1 MKCKQ
6 CGWDNPENRERC
18 EKCGNLLS
26 RQRPD
31 ETYMFAAENERT
43 VINHDVGAEYG
54 VVPDNM
60 TSPYGNVPYNNPPYG
75 NTPYSHHPY
84 GIDMPA
90 PQQSS
95 SASYRHSVY
104 GYQPQAQQY
113 AAELLRPKPVP
124 QVHEEQYCPECDAE
138 LPTGATECPAC
149 HTVIRNETIE
159 IIEGVCPDCG
169 TEVAPNQKFC
179 HDCGARLKEPAVAM
193 APQPVPHLGN
203 EESGG
208 ITIEK
213 PGDAAS
219 TDAGMSDHCPHPSGE
234 AEDTISAGPL
244 CVEVPECKLQ
254 MLAPDGSELLDHT
267 VVCAGDEVD
276 LYRSNTD
283 PANNTI
289 ARDLQARLSFA
300 DGKWSIEDCSSL
312 RTTYVR
318 PGRKLE
324 LRDGD
329 VIVMGNR
336 EFIFKL

>member
-6 CGWDNPENRERC
+6 CGWDNPDSYERC
-18 EKCGNLLS
+18 EKCGNLLA
-26 RQRPD
+26 RQRPF
-31 ETYMFAAENERT
+31 EAPMMGY
-43 VINHDVGAEYG
+43 
-54 VVPDNM
+54 DNQPIANG
-60 TSPYGNVPYNNPPYG
+60 SYSNGYEAGPNNVNSLYGNQPYNNDITTSQQPSSPLYRQPDNVYPPQTY
-75 NTPYSHHPY
+75 Y
-84 GIDMPA
+84 PA
-90 PQQSS
+90 EP
-95 SASYRHSVY
+95 A
-104 GYQPQAQQY
+104 QPQ
-113 AAELLRPKPVP
+113 PTP
-124 QVHEEQYCPECDAE
+124 QVHGECYCPECDAE
-138 LPTGATECPAC
+138 LPVGATECPVC
-149 HTVIRNETIE
+149 HAVIRQE
-159 IIEGVCPDCG
+159 IIEVVDGVCPDCG
-169 TEVAPNQKFC
+169 TEVTPVQNFC
-179 HDCGARLKEPAVAM
+179 HCCGARLKEPVDTPVQPIAAD
-193 APQPVPHLGN
+193 PDCQPVEP
-203 EESGG
+203 EFKESD
-208 ITIEK
+208 EVVSVEV
-213 PGDAAS
+213 DVS
-219 TDAGMSDHCPHPSGE
+219 VVTDEPESCSLPDDDG
-234 AEDTISAGPL
+234 EDTIPSGPL
-244 CVEVPECKLQ
+244 AEEIPECRLQ